1 MLKTHTL
8 LLPLLFTLTSCVSEP
23 TKPPKP
29 TPIQKQDIKQHSN
42 RPIPGGI
49 NTTKAKDK
57 NVQLAAHF
65 AAKKLGGVLGKVTD
79 ARVQIVAGAKYYL
92 TIQLQ
97 QGKKY
102 NVVVLQGIGNRGYKL
117 ISSNVLQPQP
127 GRVGGLSKANTK
139 STDIQL
145 AAQFA
150 ANKLGGLLGSISD
163 AKVQVVAG
171 KKYYLTIQLQR
182 GDTYQAAVYQDLR
195 GRYKLISSKKI

>member
-65 AAKKLGGVLGKVTD
+65 AAKKLGGVLGKVTN

-97 QGKKY
+97 QGKNTTLLFSK
-102 NVVVLQGIGNRGYKL
+102 VLAIEGTNLLALMLFNR
-117 ISSNVLQPQP
+117 NP
-127 GRVGGLSKANTK
+127 AE
-139 STDIQL
+139 
-145 AAQFA
+145 
-150 ANKLGGLLGSISD
+150 
-163 AKVQVVAG
+163 
-171 KKYYLTIQLQR
+171 
-182 GDTYQAAVYQDLR
+182 
-195 GRYKLISSKKI
+195 